1 MIAEKLVDGF
11 TMGDLIL
18 DYTFCNSEEDAMART
33 KEFDPEVAV
42 QAAVGVF
49 WRDGYERASLDELM
63 KAMGI
68 ARQSLY
74 DTFGD
79 KRKLY
84 LRALKRYR
92 DDQLAATKKI
102 FAEGRPVKKCF
113 RELLVGLSESTKDKL
128 LLGCLLVSA
137 NIERAQGDEEVAEL
151 LEGNQKAVEMIYR
164 DALERAQKAG
174 ELGKKKDA
182 AALARFFVATVQ
194 GMHAMGRVVPKH
206 KPLAAV
212 AAIALEALD

>member
-1 MIAEKLVDGF
+1 
-11 TMGDLIL
+11 
-18 DYTFCNSEEDAMART
+18 MART

-49 WRDGYERASLDELM
+49 WQQGYERASLDELM
-63 KAMGI
+63 GAMGI

-84 LRALKRYR
+84 LRALRRYR
-92 DDQLAATKKI
+92 DDKLEVTKKM

-113 RELLVGLSESTKDKL
+113 RELLDGFAKESKEELSR
-128 LLGCLLVSA
+128 GCLLLNA

-164 DALERAQKAG
+164 EALERAQKAG
-174 ELGKKKDA
+174 ELGKKKDP
-182 AALARFFVATVQ
+182 AALARFYVATVQ

-212 AAIALEALD
+212 AAIALEALE